1 MFCVVVGEEADRIEQ
16 LDEDEL
22 KVSLKRRAMGSSEW
36 QLELLHFLAN
46 LSYEWDDWDIV
57 DVFALDRFL
66 TNQDWILQFSAQ
78 KDGHLSLNL
87 NLSPFDG
94 AR

>member
-1 MFCVVVGEEADRIEQ
+1 
-16 LDEDEL
+16 
-22 KVSLKRRAMGSSEW
+22 MGSSEW
-36 QLELLHFLAN
+36 QFELLHFLAN
-46 LSYEWDDWDIV
+46 LSYEWDDRDIV